1 MYDSMENADLEYI
14 YDAYRERSIE
24 IAGTILGNEDEAE
37 DVCQDV
43 FTIIYSMGEEVDF
56 SDRKRLLALIITM
69 SIHKSFDYFK
79 KAYRKYEYANSDAVE
94 DVAEMRIRSGYGV
107 DELIVAMET
116 GGYMNHIFEKLRKK
130 NRISYEI
137 FISVTLYDM
146 PSKIVAEQYHM
157 TENNVNT
164 RVWRTRKWLIREYN
178 KIA

>member
-1 MYDSMENADLEYI
+1 MYDSMENADFEYI

-24 IAGTILGNEDEAE
+24 IAGTILGNEDEA
-37 DVCQDV
+37 
-43 FTIIYSMGEEVDF
+43 VDF

>member
-1 MYDSMENADLEYI
+1 MCNGMENVDFEYI

-43 FTIIYSMGEEVDF
+43 FTTIYSMGEEVDF
-56 SDRKRLLALIITM
+56 SDEKRLLALIITM

-79 KAYRKYEYANSDAVE
+79 KAYRKYEYANSDTVE
-94 DVAEMRIRSGYGV
+94 ELAGIRIRSGYGV

-116 GGYMNHIFEKLRKK
+116 GGYMNSIFEKLRKK

-146 PSKIVAEQYHM
+146 PSKIVAEQYRM

-164 RVWRTRKWLIREYN
+164 RVWRTRKWLIKEYN
-178 KIA
+178 KVA

>member
-1 MYDSMENADLEYI
+1 MYDSMENADFEYI

-24 IAGTILGNEDEAE
+24 IAGTILGN
-37 DVCQDV
+37 V
-43 FTIIYSMGEEVDF
+43 GEEVDF

-130 NRISYEI
+130 NRLSYEI

>member
-1 MYDSMENADLEYI
+1 MENVDFEYI

-43 FTIIYSMGEEVDF
+43 FTTIYSMGEEVDF
-56 SDRKRLLALIITM
+56 SDEKRLLALIITM

-79 KAYRKYEYANSDAVE
+79 KAYRKYEYANSDTVE
-94 DVAEMRIRSGYGV
+94 ELAGIRIRSGYGV

-116 GGYMNHIFEKLRKK
+116 GGYMNSIFEKLRKK

-146 PSKIVAEQYHM
+146 PSKIVAEQYRM

-164 RVWRTRKWLIREYN
+164 RVWRTRKWLIKEYN
-178 KIA
+178 KVA

>member
-1 MYDSMENADLEYI
+1 MYDSMENADFEYI

-24 IAGTILGNEDEAE
+24 IEAE

>member
-1 MYDSMENADLEYI
+1 MCNGMENVDFEYI

-43 FTIIYSMGEEVDF
+43 FTTIYSMGEKVDF
-56 SDRKRLLALIITM
+56 SDEKRLLALIITM

-79 KAYRKYEYANSDAVE
+79 KAYRKYEYANSDTVE
-94 DVAEMRIRSGYGV
+94 ELAGIRIRSGYGV

-116 GGYMNHIFEKLRKK
+116 GGYMNSIFEKLRKK

-146 PSKIVAEQYHM
+146 PSKIVAEQYRM

-164 RVWRTRKWLIREYN
+164 RVWRTRKWLIKEYN
-178 KIA
+178 KVA

>member
-1 MYDSMENADLEYI
+1 MPI
-14 YDAYRERSIE
+14 
-24 IAGTILGNEDEAE
+24 
-37 DVCQDV
+37 CQ
-43 FTIIYSMGEEVDF
+43 
-56 SDRKRLLALIITM
+56 
-69 SIHKSFDYFK
+69 
-79 KAYRKYEYANSDAVE
+79 YANSDAVE

>member
-1 MYDSMENADLEYI
+1 MYDSMENADFEYI

-24 IAGTILGNEDEAE
+24 IAGTILEDEAE

-79 KAYRKYEYANSDAVE
+79 KAYRKYEYANSVE

-146 PSKIVAEQYHM
+146 PSKLSQNSI
-157 TENNVNT
+157 
-164 RVWRTRKWLIREYN
+164 I
-178 KIA
+178 

>member
-1 MYDSMENADLEYI
+1 MDFEYI

-43 FTIIYSMGEEVDF
+43 FTTIYSMGEEVDF
-56 SDRKRLLALIITM
+56 SDEKRLLALIITM

-79 KAYRKYEYANSDAVE
+79 KAYRKYEYANSDTVE
-94 DVAEMRIRSGYGV
+94 ELAGIRIRSGYGV

-116 GGYMNHIFEKLRKK
+116 GGYMNSIFEKLRKK

-146 PSKIVAEQYHM
+146 PSKIVAEQYRM

-164 RVWRTRKWLIREYN
+164 RVWRTRKWLIKEYN
-178 KIA
+178 KVA

>member
-1 MYDSMENADLEYI
+1 MYDSMENADFEYI

-37 DVCQDV
+37 DVCQD
-43 FTIIYSMGEEVDF
+43 VDF

>member
-1 MYDSMENADLEYI
+1 MENVDFEYI

-43 FTIIYSMGEEVDF
+43 FTTIYSMGEKVDF
-56 SDRKRLLALIITM
+56 SDEKRLLALIITM

-79 KAYRKYEYANSDAVE
+79 KAYRKYEYANSDTVE
-94 DVAEMRIRSGYGV
+94 ELAGIRIRSGYGV

-116 GGYMNHIFEKLRKK
+116 GGYMNSIFEKLRKK

-146 PSKIVAEQYHM
+146 PSKIVAEQYRM

-164 RVWRTRKWLIREYN
+164 RVWRTRKWLIKEYN
-178 KIA
+178 KVA

>member
-1 MYDSMENADLEYI
+1 MYDSMENADFEYI

-79 KAYRKYEYANSDAVE
+79 KAYRKYEYANSDAV
-94 DVAEMRIRSGYGV
+94 